1 MQEQFQQTIICKNF
15 MNTAKGNNR
24 KIKIIDTLRVR
35 LKQRE
40 DYQIFVC
47 MYVCMFLSL
56 ILLHCWKR
64 HLRQFSVILSSSRLF
79 FFAFFLATR
88 VWEQILQPWYQNP
101 AGNVSAYVCMYLIM
115 YVFTYVCMY
124 ACMYLYMM
132 YVCMHVCMYA

>member
-1 MQEQFQQTIICKNF
+1 M
-15 MNTAKGNNR
+15 
-24 KIKIIDTLRVR
+24 
-35 LKQRE
+35 
-40 DYQIFVC
+40 YVC
-47 MYVCMFLSL
+47 MYVFEFNTSA
-56 ILLHCWKR
+56 LLEKA
-64 HLRQFSVILSSSRLF
+64 LKAILSHFKFEQTF